1 MEANEINVSS
11 MTGWAHYFSVYR
23 LERTSPLCKSL
34 KQPSRNSHLFRIKRR
49 GSQSIV
55 LGGGGGG
62 LLDAGDT
69 CSNFQ

>member
-1 MEANEINVSS
+1 

-23 LERTSPLCKSL
+23 LERTSHLCKL
-34 KQPSRNSHLFRIKRR
+34 IKANLPEIVIMFRIKRR

-62 LLDAGDT
+62 ALDAGDT
-69 CSNFQ
+69 WQ